1 MAQGII
7 YQSTLTKLLTG
18 LQSENQS
25 VLFEMD
31 DGSMKTITEVKDF
44 HNVKSALKPE
54 LIVDHILV
62 ELFGDNPKSKSGLK
76 SKHFEAFMALFKV
89 VLDNTSTSVVK
100 TVSDKFDLIIS
111 KNDAGGGKIA
121 SEMLRE

>member
-7 YQSTLTKLLTG
+7 YHPTLVKLLSG
-18 LQSENQS
+18 LKSKNQS
-25 VLFEMD
+25 VIFKME
-31 DGSMKTITEVKDF
+31 DGSLKTLEEVKDF

-54 LIVDHILV
+54 VIVDHLLL

-76 SKHFEAFMALFKV
+76 SKHFDAFMALFEV
-89 VLDNTSTSVVK
+89 VLDNTAPAVIKSISEK
-100 TVSDKFDLIIS
+100 YDLTIS
-111 KNDAGGGKIA
+111 KNDEGNGKIA

>member
-7 YQSTLTKLLTG
+7 YNPALAKLLSG
-18 LQSENQS
+18 LQSKNQS
-25 VLFEMD
+25 VLFEME
-31 DGSMKTITEVKDF
+31 DGSMKTLAEVKDF

-54 LIVDHILV
+54 VIVDHLLL
-62 ELFGDNPKSKSGLK
+62 ELFGDKPKSKSGLK
-76 SKHFEAFMALFKV
+76 TKHFDSFMALFKV
-89 VLDNTSTSVVK
+89 VLDNTAPAVIKSVSEK
-100 TVSDKFDLIIS
+100 YDLTIS

>member
-7 YQSTLTKLLTG
+7 YHPTLVKLLSG
-18 LQSENQS
+18 LQSKNQS
-25 VLFEMD
+25 VIFKME
-31 DGSMKTITEVKDF
+31 DGSLKTLEEVKDF

-54 LIVDHILV
+54 VIVDHLLL

-76 SKHFEAFMALFKV
+76 SKHFDAFMALFEV
-89 VLDNTSTSVVK
+89 VLDNTAPAVIKSISEK
-100 TVSDKFDLIIS
+100 YDLTIS
-111 KNDAGGGKIA
+111 KNDEGNGKIA